1 LKIKGLDV
9 FVVAVPYI
17 PIIRKYR
24 PQEPYE
30 QPDPIL
36 IVRTDEGIMGF
47 GESGRGGNPHA
58 ILEQFRGL
66 VGKDPLELNPE
77 DYESGLMQAL
87 YDLQG
92 KALGWPLYR
101 LLGRKVRDR
110 VPVAYWTVERATPE
124 ETASEAMVAIQRGFK
139 VMKFH
144 TNPKEETT
152 VARVKA
158 IHETVG
164 DRIAIRIDRGYPW
177 DLPMAVRIARQLK
190 GYNIECLEDPIPKND
205 PDLYRLLREKIDI
218 PIAWHIGSAKDALLA
233 AKKDA
238 VDYLN
243 VSAKPSTVAAISA
256 ISEAAGIPLWL
267 QICGVSGTG
276 LLSAFSIHV
285 GAVTKNAILPGDNLH
300 FVREDDLLKPHLEV
314 KDGFAE
320 VPVKPGIGVE
330 LDLEAVKRYE
340 IAHYSL

>member
-1 LKIKGLDV
+1 MKIQGIEV

-17 PIIRKYR
+17 PVIRKYR
-24 PQEPYE
+24 PKEPYE
-30 QPDPIL
+30 QPDPI
-36 IVRTDEGIMGF
+36 VRIKTDEEIVGI
-47 GESGRGGNPHA
+47 GESGRGGNAQA
-58 ILEQFRGL
+58 ILQQFRSII
-66 VGKDPLELNPE
+66 GKDPLELYPD
-77 DYESGLMQAL
+77 DYESGIMQAL

-92 KALGWPLYR
+92 KALQWPVYR

-124 ETASEAMVAIQRGFK
+124 ETASEAQVAVQRGFK

-144 TNPKEETT
+144 TNPMEETT

-158 IHETVG
+158 IHEAVG

-190 GYNIECLEDPIPKND
+190 GYNIECFEDPIPKND
-205 PDLYRLLREKIDI
+205 PRLYRLLREKIDI
-218 PIAWHIGSAKDALLA
+218 PLAWHIGSARDALLA
-233 AKKDA
+233 AKADA

-276 LLSAFSIHV
+276 LLSAFSIHIA
-285 GAVTKNAILPGDNLH
+285 AVTKNATLPGDNLH
-300 FVREDDLLKPHLEV
+300 FVREHDLLKPNLEV
-314 KDGFAE
+314 KEGFVE
-320 VPVKPGIGVE
+320 VPEKPGIGVE